1 MQLMSYVYPLALLIP
16 GLAAAAVA
24 VHAWQRRATPGGG
37 PLAGL
42 MLTVAWWSLFYA
54 AELFFVDA
62 RTQLLC
68 TRIQYFGIAFLPLFW
83 AIFALDYGGLK
94 SLLTPWRLVL
104 LSVIPVFTI
113 IMVWSNDAHG
123 LYYRAIYPHVFG
135 DLHTISA
142 DRGPA
147 YWLHIA
153 YSDLLILTGL
163 IVIARAY
170 LRSSH
175 SYRGQA
181 RMILIAALVPWIA
194 SGVYLA
200 GYSPI
205 TGLDLTPYAFTVTGI
220 AVAWSLFRLG
230 LLDLVPVARN
240 AVFEAI
246 SDGALVI
253 DEHERVVDSNAAA
266 ERILGLKARE
276 LIGMAVHKA
285 LPCWPQVKAYC
296 DPAGRHRFKQTLGY
310 NGTSGTYELRLF
322 LLRRTQSEIPSR
334 LLLISDIT
342 ERERTEQALR
352 ATEVSY
358 HELFNAV
365 GEAIYVQDRD
375 GRFLDVNC
383 GAEAMYGYPRERFIG
398 NTPDFLSAPGRNDLS
413 QLGHFIEAAF
423 GGEPQQFEFWGV
435 RANGEIFPKEL
446 RLYKGTYLGQD
457 AVIALATDITA
468 RKTVEDAQRLAAVG
482 ELAAGVAH
490 EFNNLLAAM
499 LLAAEVADPED
510 PRTAN
515 EFRQVVLRS
524 ARRGAATC
532 ADLMAFARPPEPR
545 REIVAVEDIIENA
558 LSVARRQ
565 LENAQIPVQRE
576 YDVPGAYVNGDPAQ
590 LEQVMLNLII
600 NAADAMS
607 DPQIPLERRRLT
619 IRVGMA
625 PEAPAQIQISVSDT
639 GAGITPEHLPRIF
652 EPFFTT
658 KTSSLLSQPR
668 GTGLGLSVSHGIITA
683 HHGRMEAR
691 SDVGQ
696 GSTFIMHLPAADGAA
711 RQAEVPQGAQPALAK
726 SSRCGRILL
735 AEDEPDVRKSI
746 VEALARLGHTVTPV
760 ATTGEALS
768 AMKYSSFDVVITD
781 LMLPG
786 DGGSTILRHSQALPA
801 PVPTLIITGKL
812 DPQLNERMNEL
823 GASAVLQKPFS
834 LTTLL
839 DSVADLLG
847 E

>member
-1 MQLMSYVYPLALLIP
+1 MPPMSYAYPLALLIP
-16 GLAAAAVA
+16 GLVAAAVA

-42 MLTVAWWSLFYA
+42 MFTVAWWSLFYA
-54 AELFFVDA
+54 AELFVADVPM
-62 RTQLLC
+62 QLLC

-83 AIFALDYGGLK
+83 MVFALDYGGLK
-94 SLLTPWRLVL
+94 SLLTPWRLAL
-104 LSVIPVFTI
+104 LSIIPLFTI
-113 IMVWSNDAHG
+113 IMVWTNDAHG
-123 LYYRAIYPHVFG
+123 LYYTAIYPHQSG
-135 DLHTISA
+135 SLHTISTH
-142 DRGPA
+142 RGPA
-147 YWLHIA
+147 HWLHIV
-153 YSDLLILTGL
+153 YSDLLILAG
-163 IVIARAY
+163 IISIARTY
-170 LRSSH
+170 VRSSH

-205 TGLDLTPYAFTVTGI
+205 TGLDLTPYAFTITGI
-220 AVAWSLFRLG
+220 ALAWSLFRLG

-240 AVFEAI
+240 VVFEAI

-253 DEHERVVDSNAAA
+253 DEHERVADLNAAA
-266 ERILGLKARE
+266 ERILGLRARE
-276 LIGMAVHKA
+276 AIGMAVHKA

-296 DPAGRHRFKQTLGY
+296 DPSGLHRFKQTLGC
-310 NGTSGTYELRLF
+310 NGTCGTYELRLF
-322 LLRRTQSEIPSR
+322 LLRQTGAHVPSR

-342 ERERTEQALR
+342 DRERTEQALR
-352 ATEVSY
+352 STEVSY
-358 HELFNAV
+358 HELFNAA

-383 GAEAMYGYPRERFIG
+383 GAEAMYGYMRERFIG
-398 NTPDFLSAPGRNDLS
+398 NTADFLFAPGRNDLS
-413 QLGHFIEAAF
+413 QLRELIRAAY
-423 GGEPQQFEFWGV
+423 GGEPQQCEFWGV

-446 RLYKGTYLGQD
+446 RLYKATYLGHD
-457 AVIALATDITA
+457 AVIVLATDRTT

-510 PRTAN
+510 RRAAS
-515 EFRQVVLRS
+515 EFKQVVLRS

-545 REIVAVEDIIENA
+545 REVIAVEDIIEDA

-576 YDVPGAYVNGDPAQ
+576 YDAPGAHVNGDPAQ

-600 NAADAMS
+600 NAADAMAG
-607 DPQIPLERRRLT
+607 PQIPLERRRLT

-625 PEAPAQIQISVSDT
+625 PEDPGNLQIAVCDT

-691 SDVGQ
+691 SDAGQ
-696 GSTFIMHLPAADGAA
+696 GSAFIMHLPAADESA
-711 RQAEVPQGAQPALAK
+711 RPAETPQAEQPASTRA
-726 SSRCGRILL
+726 SRCGRILL
-735 AEDEPDVRKSI
+735 AEDEPDVRKGI

-760 ATTGEALS
+760 ATTGEAVDAIQS
-768 AMKYSSFDVVITD
+768 RSFDIVITD

-786 DGGSTILRHSQALPA
+786 DGGTTILRHSQGLPD
-801 PVPTLIITGKL
+801 PIPTLIITGKL
-812 DPQLNERMNEL
+812 DPQLNERMSAL
-823 GASAVLQKPFS
+823 GANAVLQKPFS
-834 LTTLL
+834 LTTLIE
-839 DSVADLLG
+839 SVSELLG
-847 E
+847 D